1 MEELCDSD
9 NFHILQEGGFPLN
22 SNDRP
27 NELLDSNI
35 PDTAYQM
42 ADRSSRNKRD
52 LPVYKMLQYIEDMG
66 YQRPTPQQNK

>member
-1 MEELCDSD
+1 
-9 NFHILQEGGFPLN
+9 LN

-42 ADRSSRNKRD
+42 ADRSSRNKRE